1 MQQILMGILLILGI
15 ACWWLYSE
23 NQTLSMNNMQLEIAV
38 AEQEEAIKVIKES
51 YENQGKALNQLASKN
66 AQIEAEMNGYLD
78 IFRRHNLNKLAIAK
92 PGMIET
98 RANDQTQSVFE
109 AYRDPAAR
117 VRMVEHF
124 ASPALKVSIDTGHA
138 AYAHGIGN
146 APAVDRYVRAAGD
159 QLAHVHLQD
168 TDHFAD
174 RHWPIGDGD
183 LPWSAIFSELGKLS
197 SKPRLIIEI
206 KDKSAIKRSRD
217 WLADRGLGQ

>member
-98 RANDQTQSVFE
+98 RANEQTQSVFE
-109 AYRDPAAR
+109 AIENDSKELDSLDNP
-117 VRMVEHF
+117 
-124 ASPALKVSIDTGHA
+124 S
-138 AYAHGIGN
+138 
-146 APAVDRYVRAAGD
+146 GD
-159 QLAHVHLQD
+159 IN
-168 TDHFAD
+168 
-174 RHWPIGDGD
+174 PNN
-183 LPWSAIFSELGKLS
+183 
-197 SKPRLIIEI
+197 
-206 KDKSAIKRSRD
+206 
-217 WLADRGLGQ
+217 